1 MNKIFNIPKKIILI
15 SLLFF
20 SCINSSY
27 ATWDQI
33 GLSARGTYVAINKD
47 SILKNGNIVNYWVL
61 YSYENAIQGTSVLS
75 LKNNKEINCTTK
87 KLRIIYEV
95 QYEGSYG
102 SGTPLATINADE
114 KTWSPIVPDSMAEAE
129 FKYICKKK

>member
-1 MNKIFNIPKKIILI
+1 MNKIFNIPKKIIVI

-33 GLSARGTYVAINKD
+33 GLSARGTYVAISND
-47 SILKNGNIVNYWVL
+47 SITKSGVIFNYWVL
-61 YSYENAIQGTSVLS
+61 YSYENVIEGTSVLS

-95 QYEGSYG
+95 QYEGQYG
-102 SGTPLATINADE
+102 SGKPLATINADE
-114 KTWSPIVPDSMAEAE
+114 KTWTPIVPDSMMEAE
-129 FKYICKKK
+129 WKYVCKK